1 MNCNNGTATHRRSV
15 NTVPRF
21 DNLMNEFFNTAIG
34 DVVKKSEKKHF
45 TNPATN
51 VVEHDDKFVLSIAL
65 PGYSKKDLIIKVE
78 DYLLKVSDKIADAE
92 QTDEEGPREK
102 FRLREFNYEGFSK
115 SFKLPKTANPQKVS
129 AAVDLGILTIEI
141 PKKKEAIPQPPREI
155 KIK

>member
-1 MNCNNGTATHRRSV
+1 MNCNNGTTTLSRSV
-15 NTVPRF
+15 NTIPRF

-34 DVVKKSEKKHF
+34 DVINKGEKKHF

-65 PGYSKKDLIIKVE
+65 PGYSKKDLTIRVE
-78 DYLLKVSDKIADAE
+78 KNLLKISDQKVMPE
-92 QTDEEGPREK
+92 QTHEEPKETY
-102 FRLREFNYEGFSK
+102 RLREFNYGGFSK
-115 SFKLPKTANPQKVS
+115 TFKLPKVANPQKVS
-129 AAVDLGILTIEI
+129 ASVILGVLTIEI

>member
-34 DVVKKSEKKHF
+34 DVVNKSEKKHF

-51 VVEHDDKFVLSIAL
+51 VVEHDDKFILSIAL
-65 PGYSKKDLIIKVE
+65 PGYSKKDLTIKVE
-78 DYLLKVSDKIADAE
+78 NHLLKISDQKVTPQ
-92 QTDEEGPREK
+92 QTDEKEPKET
-102 FRLREFNYEGFSK
+102 FRLREFNYGGFSK
-115 SFKLPKTANPQKVS
+115 AFKLPKTANPQKVS
-129 AAVDLGILTIEI
+129 ASVDLGILTIEI

>member
-1 MNCNNGTATHRRSV
+1 MNCNNGTTSRRRSV

-34 DVVKKSEKKHF
+34 DVVKKSEKRHF

-51 VVEHDDKFVLSIAL
+51 VVEHDDRYVLSVAL
-65 PGYSKKDLIIKVE
+65 PGYSKKDLTIKVE
-78 DYLLKVSDKIADAE
+78 DNLLKISDKKADEE
-92 QTDEEGPREK
+92 QTTEEELKEK
-102 FRLREFNYEGFSK
+102 FRLREFNYGGFNK
-115 SFKLPKTANPQKVS
+115 TFKLPKTANPQKVS
-129 AAVDLGILTIEI
+129 AAVDLGILTIVI